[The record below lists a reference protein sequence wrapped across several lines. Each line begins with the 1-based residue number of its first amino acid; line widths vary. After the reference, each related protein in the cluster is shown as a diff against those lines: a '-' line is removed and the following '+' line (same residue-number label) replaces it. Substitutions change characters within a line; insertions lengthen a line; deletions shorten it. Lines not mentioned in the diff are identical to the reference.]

1 MKKLEKIWVDNPTNK
16 CYNNKALDESEC
28 KDSNLKRLSEKKK
41 SEAEAETEWEQVG
54 VKEAE
59 GELEKRKFKKL
70 LKKAWQ
76 RKETVI

>member
-16 CYNNKALDESEC
+16 CYNNKALDERVC
-28 KDSNLKRLSEKKK
+28 KDSNLKRLSKKKK
-41 SEAEAETEWEQVG
+41 SEAGAETEWEQVG

>member
-1 MKKLEKIWVDNPTNK
+1 MLTMGDKGDIIIKHSTRG
-16 CYNNKALDESEC
+16 C

-59 GELEKRKFKKL
+59 GELEKKK
-70 LKKAWQ
+70 
-76 RKETVI
+76 V